1 MVFPLIIKSAAG
13 SGMMLY
19 LWHLNPNL
27 VLRGFVDAHNVE
39 PNIMTEILDA
49 CQELKVNGEN
59 SRLVF
64 CSSCFTVPSP
74 PAKF

>member
-64 CSSCFTVPSP
+64 CSIPSP
-74 PAKF
+74 CAKF